1 MNDIRMKGPKILYS
15 NEEVEPG
22 IRRYVLKHIQSL
34 DKILINL
41 ERANYTVSG
50 VKSRFCVIG
59 LKIVGYIYD
68 IEGRR
73 FDIAKIIKILEWK
86 KSENV
91 SEAKIFIGICVYYR
105 IQIEEFAIIAIPIN
119 FFISEKY
126 SFCLKRRVKG
136 SYISILEYSYY
147 YAGSNCY

>member
-50 VKSRFCVIG
+50 VKSRFCVID
-59 LKIVGYIYD
+59 LKIVGYIYNTK
-68 IEGRR
+68 GRR
-73 FDIAKIIKILEWK
+73 PDTAKIIKILK
-86 KSENV
+86 
-91 SEAKIFIGICVYYR
+91 
-105 IQIEEFAIIAIPIN
+105 
-119 FFISEKY
+119 
-126 SFCLKRRVKG
+126 
-136 SYISILEYSYY
+136 
-147 YAGSNCY
+147 

>member
-50 VKSRFCVIG
+50 VKSRFCITN
-59 LKIVGYIYD
+59 LKIVRYIYNTKD
-68 IEGRR
+68 RR
-73 FDIAKIIKILEWK
+73 PDTAKIIKILK
-86 KSENV
+86 
-91 SEAKIFIGICVYYR
+91 
-105 IQIEEFAIIAIPIN
+105 
-119 FFISEKY
+119 
-126 SFCLKRRVKG
+126 
-136 SYISILEYSYY
+136 
-147 YAGSNCY
+147 